1 MFLSD
6 IGQNQVEEVNLGRA
20 GGNYGWRLREGNFA
34 TAYDVQDGVPG
45 EVYALDG
52 RADEFVY
59 PIAQYDHDEG
69 NAIGG
74 GYVYEGSAI
83 AALQGK
89 FVFTDIVR
97 GRVFY
102 IDADELIEGRQSE
115 VKELRLSFSGEE
127 KGLSDITGM
136 DNSYIPGK
144 RVDLRMGID
153 ALGELYLLT
162 KADGWIRKIIPR
174 K

>member
-1 MFLSD
+1 MSKYILALDQGTTSSRALRFNRSGEVEAVD
-6 IGQNQVEEVNLGRA
+6 QYEFRQYFPKPGWVEHDPEEVWLKTEEVIEGALQKA
-20 GGNYGWRLREGNFA
+20 G
-34 TAYDVQDGVPG
+34 
-45 EVYALDG
+45 
-52 RADEFVY
+52 
-59 PIAQYDHDEG
+59 
-69 NAIGG
+69 IGG
-74 GYVYEGSAI
+74 GAI

-102 IDADELIEGRQSE
+102 IDADDLTVGRQSE
-115 VKELRLSFSGEE
+115 VKELRLSFDGQER
-127 KGLSDITGM
+127 KLADITGM

-162 KADGWIRKIIPR
+162 KADGWIRKIVPR
-174 K
+174 N